1 MVEREQPKR
10 PFVLTGFS
18 LTLAAQTSVSL
29 LSYSPCSFY
38 MAVVKTPK
46 EARSINDSVC
56 LTFCLGDLS
65 IARVWVRGRTSTRQ
79 EESKEQVGL
88 THSQVFSKEG
98 IQSREAPSASQITPT
113 FPVATGSRTRA

>member
-1 MVEREQPKR
+1 
-10 PFVLTGFS
+10 
-18 LTLAAQTSVSL
+18 
-29 LSYSPCSFY
+29 

-56 LTFCLGDLS
+56 LTFCSGGSEYSVSLGSLEDLV
-65 IARVWVRGRTSTRQ
+65 AVLLGGGHVRGRTSTRQ

-98 IQSREAPSASQITPT
+98 IQSREAPSTSQITPT